1 MDYGALPP
9 EVNSGRLYVGPGSA
23 PLRSA
28 AAAWDALASELRST
42 AALYQSVIEGL
53 TSDEWLG
60 PASSSMTAAVAP
72 YLTWLGLTG
81 TQAETAGAQAAAAAG
96 AYDTAF
102 AMTVPPPV
110 VAANRALLANLVATN
125 ILGQNT
131 PAIAM
136 TEEQYGEMW
145 AQDAAAMYGYAA
157 SSATASTLA
166 PFAEPPQTTNPS
178 GQSDQAATVAQATG
192 TSAASGTQETLTQVT
207 SQIPNALQSFA
218 SPVSSSSS
226 LLPSA
231 SADAT
236 TGSLWDLLNSNFLN
250 GIISGG
256 YINPAIVEPAVTAS
270 MADVNA
276 VALGGAPN
284 TQGLPPMGS
293 GSGNAGWTPVAGSG
307 TGVPPGATGV
317 PFGDPPLG
325 ATGVPAT
332 QSAWVTA
339 GTNQSATVGRL
350 SVPQTWAVAAQVEN
364 HAGAALPGGGWSSTP
379 LPQSTPAGTPGMP
392 GVPAVN
398 VPGRNFGNGPRYGF
412 HVTVMPRPPAAG

>member
-9 EVNSGRLYVGPGSA
+9 EINSGRLYLGPGSA
-23 PLRSA
+23 PLLSA
-28 AAAWDALASELRST
+28 AAAWDSLATELHST

-53 TSDEWLG
+53 SSEEWLG
-60 PASSSMTAAVAP
+60 PASAAMAAAVAP
-72 YLTWLGLTG
+72 YLSWMGLTG
-81 TQAETAGAQAAAAAG
+81 VQAENAGAQAAAAAG

-110 VAANRALLANLVATN
+110 VAANRALLAALVATN

-131 PAIAM
+131 PAIAV
-136 TEEQYGEMW
+136 TEEEYGEMW
-145 AQDAAAMYGYAA
+145 AQDAAAMYGYAS
-157 SSATASTLA
+157 SSASAAALT
-166 PFAEPPQTTNPS
+166 PFPPPPQTTNPS
-178 GQSDQAATVAQATG
+178 GQADQATAVTQATS
-192 TSAASGTQETLTQVT
+192 TSAASGAQETLTQLT
-207 SQIPNALQSFA
+207 SQIPGALQSFA

-226 LLPSA
+226 SA
-231 SADAT
+231 LASSSLT

-270 MADVNA
+270 MADINA
-276 VALGGAPN
+276 VTLGGSPN
-284 TQGLPPMGS
+284 TQAIPPMGS
-293 GSGNAGWTPVAGSG
+293 GSGNAGWTPVGQPGA
-307 TGVPPGATGV
+307 VAPGATGV

-332 QSAWVTA
+332 DTGWVSA
-339 GTNQSATVGRL
+339 GTNQAATVGRL
-350 SVPQTWAVAAQVEN
+350 SVPQTWTVAAQVEN
-364 HAGAALPGGGWSSTP
+364 HAGAALPGGGWNSTP
-379 LPQSTPAGTPGMP
+379 LPQGTPAGAPGMP